1 MSTRLAERYEALVA
15 AGAIERDPGQEL
27 AIAKLAGLAA
37 RLEQQRLARKSS
49 SLGWLFGRSAR
60 GEETPKGIYLY
71 GEVGRGKTML
81 MDLFFAAAPLARKR
95 RAHFH
100 EFMLDVHTRIHV
112 WRQRHKRG
120 EVKGDDPIAPT
131 AAALAEEAR
140 LLCFDELS
148 VTDIA
153 DAMILGRLFSDLFGH
168 GVIVVAT
175 SNVPPS
181 ELYREGLN
189 RPLFL
194 PFVDLI
200 EARMEVVR
208 VAARTD
214 FRLEQLTRAP
224 VWHAPA
230 DASAHA
236 ALSALWRQL
245 TGADA
250 TAPLDLKVMGRV
262 LHVARAARG
271 VAWFSFE
278 ELCGSPLGAADYVK
292 LADEFHTIFLE
303 RIPVID
309 PERRNE
315 AKRFILLIDT
325 LYDRAVKL
333 VASAAAEPDRLYV
346 GGAGFEAQEF
356 ARTASRLTEMR
367 SAEYLGLP
375 HGRREAEMQGIVET

>member
-1 MSTRLAERYEALVA
+1 MSTRLAERYEVLVA
-15 AGAIERDPGQEL
+15 AGALERDPGQEL

-60 GEETPKGIYLY
+60 GEEAPKGIYLY
-71 GEVGRGKTML
+71 GDVGRGKTML
-81 MDLFFAAAPLARKR
+81 MDLFFAAAPVAPKR
-95 RAHFH
+95 RTHFH
-100 EFMLDVHTRIHV
+100 EFMVDVHTRIHV
-112 WRQRHKRG
+112 WRQQHKRG

-153 DAMILGRLFSDLFGH
+153 DAMILGRLFSDLFEH

-214 FRLEQLTRAP
+214 FRLEQLTREL
-224 VWHAPA
+224 
-230 DASAHA
+230 ASDRIHDQLFVAGDPSSERLA
-236 ALSALWRQL
+236 AFLDGFPKRYVRTHSREQIGHHLQL
-245 TGADA
+245 
-250 TAPLDLKVMGRV
+250 
-262 LHVARAARG
+262 AAVSKKEG
-271 VAWFSFE
+271 VAVEISLE
-278 ELCGSPLGAADYVK
+278 AGAYLMTV
-292 LADEFHTIFLE
+292 LTH
-303 RIPVID
+303 
-309 PERRNE
+309 
-315 AKRFILLIDT
+315 
-325 LYDRAVKL
+325 DRPGL
-333 VASAAAEPDRLYV
+333 FASL
-346 GGAGFEAQEF
+346 
-356 ARTASRLTEMR
+356 
-367 SAEYLGLP
+367 
-375 HGRREAEMQGIVET
+375 